1 MAGRGEDSNSTATSL
16 DDKTE
21 DFGGNPTRDAL
32 AEGLMCMIKPT
43 VDTLDTSVA
52 NTLQAQQQLKEQITL
67 LQADLRHLSA
77 NQQCPLTLDSYINKL
92 ASSKKR
98 VTVVA
103 NILSSAQDRLNRVH
117 QACLRETAKRRALLE
132 PSPAGTPSGVE
143 GPARLPQ

>member
-21 DFGGNPTRDAL
+21 DFGGNPTVDAL
-32 AEGLMCMIKPT
+32 AEGLMCLIKPS
-43 VDTLDTSVA
+43 VDSLDSSVA
-52 NTLQAQQQLKEQITL
+52 STLQAQLQLKEQITL
-67 LQADLRHLSA
+67 LQTDLRHLSA
-77 NQQCPLTLDSYINKL
+77 HQQCPLALDSYINKL

-132 PSPAGTPSGVE
+132 PSPAGTPQAGE